1 MSSESNTSHLQEQT
15 TNSSA
20 SSAFNKARKHSVQLK
35 KTAAQPEKTPAQPE
49 KTPAQRIIPVFDHSN
64 KPNSSRMPTYI
75 RQALT
80 DKTHFAST
88 AASVHDNKLVTVCEE
103 AHCPNRNECW
113 NRGTATFM
121 LLGDTCTRA
130 CGFCAV
136 KTGQPDK
143 VDQSE
148 PARIA
153 QAVEEMALDFVVLT
167 SVNRDELPDGGATIF
182 AETFLELRKMN
193 SSIGIEFLTPD
204 FRNCQEK
211 AVDIVTQSLNSA
223 PFSGTNSSASDI
235 RLIWGHNIETVP
247 SLYKEVRKG
256 SKYERSLAMLR
267 LASEVAQV
275 ETKSSI
281 ILGLGETEDE
291 VYQVMQDLRANQVS
305 RIALGQYL
313 RPTRYH
319 LPVKEYLS
327 LEQFSDY
334 ETMAKELGFSWVKSG
349 PMVRS
354 SYHAED

>member
-1 MSSESNTSHLQEQT
+1 MT
-15 TNSSA
+15 TNAQSTQSLKSS
-20 SSAFNKARKHSVQLK
+20 KQTL
-35 KTAAQPEKTPAQPE
+35 
-49 KTPAQRIIPVFDHSN
+49 AQRIIPVFDHSDKAN
-64 KPNSSRMPTYI
+64 ASRMPSYI

-80 DKTHFAST
+80 DKTNFSET
-88 AASVHDNKLVTVCEE
+88 AKSVHDNQLVTVCEE

-136 KTGQPDK
+136 KTGSPDK
-143 VDQSE
+143 VDESE
-148 PARIA
+148 PQRIA
-153 QAVEEMALDFVVLT
+153 QAVAQMALDFVVLT

-182 AETFLELRKMN
+182 AHTLLALRRDN
-193 SSIGIEFLTPD
+193 PLIGVEFLTPD
-204 FRNCQEK
+204 FRNCQSE
-211 AVDIVTQSLNSA
+211 AIDIVAEVLSQA
-223 PFSGTNSSASDI
+223 PFELTDAKQAKAKTKAETKAETMDKDI

-247 SLYKEVRKG
+247 SLYKTVRKG
-256 SKYERSLAMLR
+256 SRYERSLELLR
-267 LASEVAQV
+267 LAAQMPQV

-281 ILGLGETEDE
+281 ILGLGETVDE
-291 VYQVMQDLRANQVS
+291 VYNVMCDLRENQVS

-319 LPVKEYLS
+319 LPVQQYLP
-327 LEQFSDY
+327 LDQFSEY

>member
-1 MSSESNTSHLQEQT
+1 MSTESDISPQQVNNTLHTQS
-15 TNSSA
+15 
-20 SSAFNKARKHSVQLK
+20 LK
-35 KTAAQPEKTPAQPE
+35 TTPA
-49 KTPAQRIIPVFDHSN
+49 KRIIPVFDHSD

-80 DKTHFAST
+80 DKTHFSETAS
-88 AASVHDNKLVTVCEE
+88 SVHDNKLVTVCEE

-136 KTGQPDK
+136 KTGSPDS

-148 PARIA
+148 PVRIA
-153 QAVEEMALDFVVLT
+153 QAVSEMALDFVVLT
-167 SVNRDELPDGGATIF
+167 SVNRDELPEGGATIF
-182 AETFLELRKMN
+182 ANTLLELRKMN
-193 SSIGIEFLTPD
+193 SAIGVEFLTPD

-211 AVDIVTQSLNSA
+211 AIDIVTEILAVA
-223 PFSGTNSSASDI
+223 PYTGEAPV

-256 SKYERSLAMLR
+256 SKYERSLEMLR
-267 LASEVAQV
+267 LSAEVAQV

-281 ILGLGETEDE
+281 ILGLGESEQE
-291 VYQVMQDLRANQVS
+291 VYDVMQDLRANQVS

-319 LPVKEYLS
+319 LPVKEYVP
-327 LEQFSDY
+327 LEQFAEY
-334 ETMAKELGFSWVKSG
+334 EKMAQELGFSWVKSG